1 METTVSIEKTKTKTI
16 TNAWTKTQ
24 TKKKTKTFP
33 LNALKYLMSLIF
45 DISCTCNRVKCKY
58 TRSEIISIFCD

>member
-1 METTVSIEKTKTKTI
+1 METTVSIEKTKTKII

-58 TRSEIISIFCD
+58 TIAVIAQS